1 MVERDQVRPLAPA
14 ADAPTSDDGEAA
26 LQLKKVRRKKLIRC
40 CACIAAF
47 FIILAVVIIVLIFTV
62 FRVKDPI
69 IKLNAVS
76 LTNLDLINGSIPT
89 TGSNIS
95 LIADVSVKNPN
106 IASFKY
112 SNTTT
117 TLYYYGTEVGDARG
131 PGGTAKARRTIQMN
145 ITVDIMTDRVLASPN
160 LTADLTSGTLTMISY
175 SRIGGRV
182 NMLNIIKKHVTVM
195 MNCTVTVNIT
205 SQAIQDRSVSK
216 RLISSFETIFA
227 SCLAL

>member
-40 CACIAAF
+40 CACIAAL

-76 LTNLDLINGSIPT
+76 LTNLDLIINGSIPT
-89 TGSNIS
+89 TGANIS
-95 LIADVSVKNPN
+95 LIADISVKNPN

-112 SNTTT
+112 RNTTT

-131 PGGTAKARRTIQMN
+131 PGGTAKARRTIRMN
-145 ITVDIMTDRVLASPN
+145 ITVDVMTDRVLASPN
-160 LTADLTSGTLTMISY
+160 LTADLTSGTLTMITY

-205 SQAIQDRSVSK
+205 SLAIQEQKCKHKVD
-216 RLISSFETIFA
+216 L
-227 SCLAL
+227 